1 MNNLN
6 TVGLLALGLLILI
19 KDVVV
24 PLIKKMNNKTA
35 NPISL
40 ERLFQEFRDF
50 KETQK
55 EWNDKVDERI
65 DKLEEKKGG

>member
-24 PLIKKMNNKTA
+24 PLIKKANHKGG
-35 NPISL
+35 NPINID
-40 ERLFQEFRDF
+40 RLYQEFRDF
-50 KETQK
+50 KIAQEK
-55 EWNDKVDERI
+55 WNDKTDERLE
-65 DKLEEKKGG
+65 KLEEKK

>member
-1 MNNLN
+1 MNNFN

-24 PLIKKMNNKTA
+24 PLIRKTNHKTA
-35 NPISL
+35 NPISI
-40 ERLFQEFRDF
+40 ERLFQEFKDF

-55 EWNDKVDERI
+55 EWNKKVDERLE
-65 DKLEEKKGG
+65 KLEENK

>member
-1 MNNLN
+1 MNNFN

-24 PLIKKMNNKTA
+24 PLIRKTNHKTA

-40 ERLFQEFRDF
+40 EVFYQEFTDY
-50 KETQK
+50 KENQQK
-55 EWNDKVDERI
+55 WDDKIEKRLE
-65 DKLEEKKGG
+65 KLEENK